1 MRTNKTTNN
10 VAAINVPTINNR
22 DVILHSFIHSYSFF
36 FVVNFTMWSKLK
48 NVVLWVIGRS
58 LSLDDTNSKGS
69 FR

>member
-22 DVILHSFIHSYSFF
+22 DVILHSFIHSYSVF